1 MRAFTNLP
9 RQSPYSPII
18 DAVRSGYHGQY
29 YPSAVIFGSQIF
41 TLLIPVLYLPYT
53 GSLRPYRFFTPDTG
67 SLPARVLYP
76 PEARAAG
83 IGPTDTI
90 VFLIEVISAST
101 PLTTATG
108 VAVPPK
114 AGLPT
119 ATVDGAK
126 SANIT
131 VRKTAVPTK
140 LVVPWRSSST
150 SLPRPEPSFRSLQW
164 TVLADPDGDLREIR

>member
-9 RQSPYSPII
+9 RQSPFSPII

-41 TLLIPVLYLPYT
+41 TCPIPVLYLPYT
-53 GSLRPYRFFTPDTG
+53 GSLRPNRFFTPDTG
-67 SLPARVLYP
+67 SLPARVLYPPDTSSLRARVLYP

-140 LVVPWRSSST
+140 LVVQP
-150 SLPRPEPSFRSLQW
+150 L
-164 TVLADPDGDLREIR
+164 